1 LEKALHYDLVDL
13 RLFVLIVD
21 LGGFAAAAR
30 QANLSV
36 SALSER
42 IRRMEESAGVPFL
55 ERSARGSKPTRA
67 GAELAGHARAILLQA
82 ERLNGTAAAWKNSE
96 KGLIKLLANSN
107 ALTSFLPDV
116 LASFLARH
124 RDVVVDLHE
133 DTSDEIGRA
142 VRAGEADLGIAAGN
156 ARLESLELRPFRV
169 DRLILLIPAG
179 HRLSGRKSVGFDQL
193 LDEDFIGLDKQSA
206 IHAYLGQQALRLGCK
221 LTVRIRLRSFEG
233 VCRMVAA
240 GAGVAILPES
250 AVSASAIKAETE
262 VVQLT
267 DTWAERELVICLPK
281 DRPVSS
287 LVELLVIEIAQQPV
301 DRWAELAAAAG
312 RFRSDGHGIDGSQ
325 APPPRL
331 RLI

>member
-1 LEKALHYDLVDL
+1 MQCPAFGFGETLLHYDLVDL
-13 RLFVLIVD
+13 RLFALIVD

-30 QANLSV
+30 RANLSV

-42 IRRMEESAGVPFL
+42 IKRMEESAGILLL

-67 GAELAGHARAILLQA
+67 GAELASHARAILLQT
-82 ERLNGTAAAWKNSE
+82 ERLDGTAAAWKHSE
-96 KGLIKLLANSN
+96 KGMIKLLANSN
-107 ALTSFLPDV
+107 AITSFLPDV

-156 ARLESLELRPFRV
+156 ARLESLALRPFRV

-179 HRLSGRKSVGFDQL
+179 NRLSGRKSTAFDQL

-206 IHAYLGQQALRLGCK
+206 IHAYLGQQALRLGRE

-250 AVSASAIKAETE
+250 AVSASAIKAGAE

-281 DRPVSS
+281 DRPVSR
-287 LVELLVIEIAQQPV
+287 LVELLVKEIAQQPA
-301 DRWAELAAAAG
+301 DRLG
-312 RFRSDGHGIDGSQ
+312 RIGGSRRVVQ
-325 APPPRL
+325 
-331 RLI
+331 I